1 MEYYTKAICE
11 DCNRKGEVYLYDNEF
26 INYIPQIKNG

>member
-11 DCNRKGEVYLYDNEF
+11 DCNRKGEVYLYDNDF
-26 INYIPQIKNG
+26 INYISK